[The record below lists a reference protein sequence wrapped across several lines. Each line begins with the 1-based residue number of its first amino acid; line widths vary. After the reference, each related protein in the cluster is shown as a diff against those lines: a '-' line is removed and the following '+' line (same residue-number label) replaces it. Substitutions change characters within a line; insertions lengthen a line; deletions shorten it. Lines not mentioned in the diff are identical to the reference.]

1 MNITLTSTQEE
12 EEEKGTRNINEF
24 EQEMNYSI
32 N

>member
-1 MNITLTSTQEE
+1 LTSTQEE

-32 N
+32 NWDKQ